1 MKKLLLTSILSFGLL
16 SAWNGSAQAAMRTM
30 TLSVPGMS
38 CEVCPI
44 TVKKALQ
51 KVSGVDK
58 VDVSFE
64 KKEAVVTYDDTKT
77 TMERL
82 IKATADAGYPSFLKA
97 ASSVKGEGK

>member
-1 MKKLLLTSILSFGLL
+1 MKKLLLASVLSINLFAVCSGPAL
-16 SAWNGSAQAAMRTM
+16 AAMHTV
-30 TLSVPGMS
+30 TLSVPGMY

-51 KVSGVDK
+51 KVSGVDR

-77 TMERL
+77 TLERL
-82 IKATADAGYPSFLKA
+82 VKSTANAGYPSVQKGA
-97 ASSVKGEGK
+97 ASVKGEGK